1 MNRGE
6 VWRADLPT
14 GRGHVQ
20 AGVRP
25 VILIQNDS
33 VTARVPTVLVVPL
46 TGAGAAGRYPGTVLV
61 QPDQQNGLTMPSV
74 ALVFQ
79 IQVLDQRNLL
89 QPLGV
94 VDPTTLDQV
103 VAMLHSLVS

>member
-1 MNRGE
+1 
-6 VWRADLPT
+6 
-14 GRGHVQ
+14 
-20 AGVRP
+20 
-25 VILIQNDS
+25 
-33 VTARVPTVLVVPL
+33 
-46 TGAGAAGRYPGTVLV
+46 
-61 QPDQQNGLTMPSV
+61 MPSV